1 VSSVRKPPAGVQSR
15 TAAIRTPRAKSNVRG
30 ARFRIFEYD
39 ESGTPSRELTAFDAQ
54 IKQVTWT
61 VHLANKK
68 GSWYNFVSR
77 YEWAAE
83 ENHPL
88 RNASRDA
95 SDDPDT
101 RTALIIDPGPVTIS
115 GVNQSQ
121 KLPDAHFLDTP
132 VALGELRTDDHGR
145 LVVLGGAGCSAADDP
160 PNLIHHFVN
169 NDGWHDDTAD
179 GVVQAHIVLADDT
192 TDDADPAWVIVA
204 PQST

>member
-1 VSSVRKPPAGVQSR
+1 M
-15 TAAIRTPRAKSNVRG
+15 
-30 ARFRIFEYD
+30 
-39 ESGTPSRELTAFDAQ
+39 
-54 IKQVTWT
+54 
-61 VHLANKK
+61 HLANKK
-68 GSWYNFVSR
+68 GSWYKFVSR

-145 LVVLGGAGCSAADDP
+145 LVVLGGAGCSAANDP
-160 PNLIHHFVN
+160 QNLIHHFAN

-179 GVVQAHIVLADDT
+179 GVVQAHIVVADDT
-192 TDDADPAWVIVA
+192 TVDADPAWVIVA
-204 PQST
+204 PPKYVVHCMSANIVVPRSFGCICVSRTATHSARQMSLPPTAP